1 MNAAGSLASLSA
13 MAATVT
19 LCLAAA
25 ELLAWFASSQVSRAD
40 GGVMRGRVSVAA
52 RRALGAVASARLV
65 RSLSPSARLRR
76 LSTAAGE
83 PGGLSPR
90 DWLAI
95 EVGCS
100 LASLVG
106 AAVAGVGGA
115 GRLGVLV
122 LLAAP
127 AGGFVAPDLWLAR
140 RAHSRVDAAVREL
153 PDMLDLFCVT
163 VEAGLPAGRALGVVG
178 AEFDGP
184 LAREW
189 RRVAAEMALGVRHD
203 EALRSLGDRLPAEE
217 VKSFA
222 AAFGRASRHGVPLG
236 RMFSAQASRAR
247 HRRRQRVREHAAR
260 AGPKIQLAVALLL
273 VPSVLLMVAAA
284 VVAELQRSG
293 LVFLG

>member
-1 MNAAGSLASLSA
+1 MNVTGTLASLSA
-13 MAATVT
+13 IAASVCFCIAATD
-19 LCLAAA
+19 
-25 ELLAWFASSQVSRAD
+25 LLAWFGSSRASRAD
-40 GGVMRGRVSVAA
+40 RGATRGRVSAAA
-52 RRALGAVASARLV
+52 RRALRAVAFSRPV
-65 RSLSPSARLRR
+65 RALSPSARLRR
-76 LSTAAGE
+76 LLRAAGE
-83 PGGLSPR
+83 PGGLSAA

-100 LASLVG
+100 LASTAG
-106 AAVAGVGGA
+106 AALAGVGGA
-115 GRLGVLV
+115 GRLGALALV
-122 LLAAP
+122 AAP
-127 AGGFVAPDLWLAR
+127 AAGFVAPDLWLAR
-140 RAHSRVDAAVREL
+140 RARSRVDAAVREL

-189 RRVAAEMALGVRHD
+189 RRVAAEMALGVRH
-203 EALRSLGDRLPAEE
+203 EKAWRSLSERLPAEE
-217 VKSFA
+217 VQSFV

-236 RMFSAQASRAR
+236 RILSDQASRAR

-293 LVFLG
+293 LVLLG

>member
-1 MNAAGSLASLSA
+1 VNAACSLASLSA
-13 MAATVT
+13 IAASV
-19 LCLAAA
+19 CFCIAAS
-25 ELLAWFASSQVSRAD
+25 ELLAWFVSSMRSRAD
-40 GGVMRGRVSVAA
+40 RGATRGRVSTAA
-52 RRALGAVASARLV
+52 RRALRAVAFSRPV
-65 RSLSPSARLRR
+65 RKLSPSARLRR
-76 LSTAAGE
+76 LLRAAGE
-83 PGGLSPR
+83 PGGLSAA

-100 LASLVG
+100 LVSLAG

-115 GRLGVLV
+115 GRLGPLV

-127 AGGFVAPDLWLAR
+127 AAGFVAPDLWLAR
-140 RAHSRVDAAVREL
+140 RARSRVDAAVREL

-203 EALRSLGDRLPAEE
+203 EAWRSLSDRLPAEE

-222 AAFGRASRHGVPLG
+222 AAVARASRHGVPLG
-236 RMFSAQASRAR
+236 RMLSSQASRAR

-293 LVFLG
+293 LAVLG